1 MKGKYDY
8 IFTHSSLLAI
18 LRKDDFSYYSDVD
31 VVVLKDDFNKIYL
44 YLKKNLQNYL
54 VKKYEKKY
62 SKKITISEKRNIYN
76 PDHENAVLDIMA
88 LFTNKKKYIFRS
100 FNKKLTT
107 SIPFFHFKKRIYHKY
122 KKINFAIPYKINDY
136 MKLFYKEKW
145 FKKPKNWNL

>member
-62 SKKITISEKRNIYN
+62 SKKNY
-76 PDHENAVLDIMA
+76 
-88 LFTNKKKYIFRS
+88 
-100 FNKKLTT
+100 
-107 SIPFFHFKKRIYHKY
+107 HF
-122 KKINFAIPYKINDY
+122 
-136 MKLFYKEKW
+136 
-145 FKKPKNWNL
+145 